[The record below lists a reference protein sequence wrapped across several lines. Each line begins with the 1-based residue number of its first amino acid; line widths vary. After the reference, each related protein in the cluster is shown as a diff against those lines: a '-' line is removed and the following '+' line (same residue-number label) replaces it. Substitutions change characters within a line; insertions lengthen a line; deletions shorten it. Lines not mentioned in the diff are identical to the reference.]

1 MRNRQ
6 NFGDTSP
13 EDFRKQLH
21 ELADWI
27 ADFRQNL
34 GALPVAPNPA
44 VAGPGA
50 LLAALPA
57 EPPEEGE
64 QFEEIL
70 GDIDR
75 DLVRGMVQWCH
86 PMVLG
91 YLGSTTTA
99 HASLGELICAPLD
112 V

>member
-50 LLAALPA
+50 ILAEIHA

-64 QFEEIL
+64 RFEKIL
-70 GDIDR
+70 GEIDR
-75 DLVRGMVQWCH
+75 DIVPGLVQWSH
-86 PMVLG
+86 PMILG
-91 YLGSTTTA
+91 YFHWTMTGP
-99 HASLGELICAPLD
+99 E